1 MGVGEAQAIAAT
13 LLAAGK
19 PAGLPVAVVEN
30 ASLPDQRIRYTT
42 LSALPQLAAAQIA
55 GPALIL
61 LGPQFA
67 RGPQTPRVNWC
78 SNGTSKRGRG
88 AEVRCGTGVSPA
100 SQKAAPAAFFA
111 HI

>member
-1 MGVGEAQAIAAT
+1 MGVGEAGAIAAA

-19 PAGLPVAVVEN
+19 PTGLPVAIVEN

-42 LSALPQLAAAQIA
+42 LSALPRLAAAQIT

-67 RGPQTPRVNWC
+67 AR
-78 SNGTSKRGRG
+78 
-88 AEVRCGTGVSPA
+88 
-100 SQKAAPAAFFA
+100 AAVAADDLA
-111 HI
+111 QEWRNEIRSATR